1 MKVLLVG
8 NPNVGKSVLFSRLT
22 GAKVIASNY
31 HGTTVEITKGYLK
44 FLNIE
49 AEIIDAPGVYSL
61 NPTNKAEE
69 VTLNLVNEA
78 DLIINVLDATNL
90 ERNLSLTI
98 DLMQKVNKPTII
110 VLNIWDETKHKGIE
124 IDVVKL
130 KELLG
135 VEVVTTC
142 SLSGEGIKD
151 LIYKIKNARPFSQT
165 IKPEKKWS
173 FIGNIITNSQKL
185 HHRHHTFLDVIQE
198 LSIKPP
204 WAYMIALG
212 VVFISFMV
220 IRFIG
225 EGLINY
231 IFNPLFDYFWT
242 PVIMWLDPLL
252 AKNAFLHN
260 ILVGNLTGEL
270 DYSLAFGLLTTGLY
284 VPLAMVLPYVFSFYF
299 VLGVLE
305 DVGYLPR
312 LAILADR
319 LFHKI
324 GLHGFAIVPMIL
336 GLGCNVPGAL
346 SIRIFEEKREKFI
359 AATLL
364 TIAIPCMAQTA
375 MIIGVLGR
383 FGGQFILIVFL
394 NLLIVWVVLGKILNK
409 ILKGRSPE
417 ILVEIPPYR
426 KPHFGSLLKKLW
438 IRLSWFFAEA
448 IPYVLLGILLVNILY
463 YFKIIDFFAY
473 LFSPVMTK
481 LWGLPREAVGA
492 LIVGFLRKDVA
503 VGMLRPLNLTIRQ
516 LIVGTTILTIYFP
529 CVATFIVLIRELGVK
544 DMLKSIFVMITTA
557 LVVGGMVNF
566 VLFLSGIR

>member
-44 FLNIE
+44 FFDIE
-49 AEIIDAPGVYSL
+49 AEIIDAPGVYTL
-61 NPTNKAEE
+61 DPTNKAEE
-69 VTLNLVNEA
+69 VTLDLVKEA
-78 DLIINVLDATNL
+78 DLIINVVDSTNL
-90 ERNLSLTI
+90 ERNLSLSM
-98 DLMQKVNKPTII
+98 DLIAKLRKPMII
-110 VLNIWDETKHKGIE
+110 ALNMWDETKHRGIE
-124 IDVVKL
+124 IDVTKL
-130 KELLG
+130 KELLKL
-135 VEVVTTC
+135 EVIPTC

-151 LIYKIKNARPFSQT
+151 LICNLKKA
-165 IKPEKKWS
+165 KPSSVKVEPETKWS
-173 FIGNIITNSQKL
+173 FIGKIIADSQKL

-204 WAYMIALG
+204 WAYIIALG
-212 VVFISFMV
+212 IVFISFIV

-231 IFNPLFDYFWT
+231 IFNPLFDYLWT

-260 ILVGNLTGEL
+260 ILIGNLSGEL

-284 VPLAMVLPYVFSFYF
+284 VPVAMVLPYVFSFYF
-299 VLGVLE
+299 VLGLLE
-305 DVGYLPR
+305 DLGYLPR
-312 LAILADR
+312 LAVLADT
-319 LFHKI
+319 LFHRI
-324 GLHGFAIVPMIL
+324 GLHGYAVVPMIL

-346 SIRIFEEKREKFI
+346 SVRIFEEKREKFI

-375 MIIGVLGR
+375 MIVGVLGR
-383 FGGQFILIVFL
+383 FGGQFVLIVFL
-394 NLLIVWVVLGKILNK
+394 NLLIVWVVLGRILNK
-409 ILKGRSPE
+409 IIKGRSPE
-417 ILVEIPPYR
+417 ILIEIPPYR
-426 KPHFGSLLKKLW
+426 KPLFRALLKKLW

-473 LFSPVMTK
+473 LFSPVIK
-481 LWGLPREAVGA
+481 KIWGLPQEAVGA

-516 LIVGTTILTIYFP
+516 LIVGTTILAIYFP
-529 CVATFIVLIRELGVK
+529 CVATFIVLIRELGIK
-544 DMLKSIFVMITTA
+544 DMLKSIFVMIMTA
-557 LVVGGMVNF
+557 LIVGGMVNF